1 MDYTLELNKLKAQQ
15 QWLVQRGRTL
25 LNRKEKVMDLG
36 NGIGEVE
43 EGKVIAEL
51 ISFVDQIINDVE
63 ILDIEEFTIK
73 VEKSS

>member
-1 MDYTLELNKLKAQQ
+1 MSYILKLNNLKTQQ
-15 QWLVQRGRTL
+15 KWLVRRGRTL